1 MKDSFTADF
10 QLFWPLQKLSVR
22 FLWCSLN
29 HRCQNCDVGISNEA
43 ELPMIHWPLHCVQLE
58 LLWWSPLAAKRGFF
72 DESGYCTHLWVWG
85 KDLEC
90 GKELCRPNQ
99 ESTANYLLLHGRTS
113 PGKSARFLEWGV
125 FSFLLSGPGVQL
137 DSCQLPPTCKC
148 PLLHLT
154 RTHRKCWS
162 LLWLIGVT
170 IV

>member
-10 QLFWPLQKLSVR
+10 QLFWPLQSFR
-22 FLWCSLN
+22 PFSWCSLN
-29 HRCQNCDVGISNEA
+29 HRCQSCNVGISNEA

-72 DESGYCTHLWVWG
+72 DESWYCTHLWVWG

-125 FSFLLSGPGVQL
+125 FLPVEWAWSPIRQLSATTNMQVPVIT
-137 DSCQLPPTCKC
+137 PY
-148 PLLHLT
+148 
-154 RTHRKCWS
+154 
-162 LLWLIGVT
+162 
-170 IV
+170 